1 MPLPLPP
8 GSSRLSPRRWLR
20 AGLTLA
26 LVLALHLI
34 AGLWFAGYR
43 APANPDARDDT
54 PVQVELLEPQ
64 PIERAPAP
72 APAAPAPKPAPKPVP
87 RPAAKPAPAAPRN
100 HAPVLTSTAPSA
112 PATAPPGAG

>member
-1 MPLPLPP
+1 MPSPLPP
-8 GSSRLSPRRWLR
+8 ESSRLSPRRWLR

-26 LVLALHLI
+26 LVLVLHLI

-72 APAAPAPKPAPKPVP
+72 APKPAPKPVP

-100 HAPVLTSTAPSA
+100 QAPVLTSAAPSA
-112 PATAPPGAG
+112 PATAPPV